1 MYNFLKELDDT
12 RFTPAYESVVLE
24 ENVDDNI
31 TAYTDTTEAD
41 IGDMFDSQ
49 ITIERAV
56 IASDLIGLQ
65 LSQSYLLNP
74 SSVNKDKVVAT
85 YEASVKGAWN
95 AVKKFFQKIW
105 AFIKKIFHKI
115 KLRVESVFMDAEK
128 FYDKYKSEIN
138 AKLDSLD
145 GGLKVAGYKDYS
157 KLSDELGRMD
167 TFYSNELKEV
177 EGFKNEIVSKKG
189 DKEALKKIVEDID
202 KYVGSKS
209 EYKLDTMI
217 AQGATTSNTT
227 VDKKTLLAEF
237 EFASKKGKKAALDSI
252 TNREKSVTDA
262 LKKIE
267 TDVKKLESEA
277 SEEDKKN
284 SDYMGA
290 VKALTRMISKFI
302 TKVSVQLNMI
312 AKMCNDR
319 ASQAYSLMRRLANA
333 GYADKVKVGESF
345 DFDAIMRSL

>member
-1 MYNFLKELDDT
+1 MYNFLKELDGEQ
-12 RFTPAYESVVLE
+12 FTPAYESVVLDQDIDE
-24 ENVDDNI
+24 NI
-31 TAYTDTTEAD
+31 TAYTDTTEED
-41 IGDMFDSQ
+41 VQEMFDAQ
-49 ITIERAV
+49 ITVEKAGIT
-56 IASDLIGLQ
+56 SDLIGLQ
-65 LSQSYLLNP
+65 LAQSYLLAP

-105 AFIKKIFHKI
+105 AFVKKIFHKI
-115 KLRVESVFMDAEK
+115 KLRIESVFMDAEK

-138 AKLDSLD
+138 AKLDKM
-145 GGLKVAGYKDYS
+145 GGKMKVAGFKDYS
-157 KLSDELGRMD
+157 NLDKELKTMDGFYNTELGEID
-167 TFYSNELKEV
+167 NLK
-177 EGFKNEIVSKKG
+177 KEIVNNKG
-189 DKEALKKIVEDID
+189 NKDALKATIEKID

-209 EYKLDTMI
+209 EYKVDTMI
-217 AQGATTSNTT
+217 KQGPTTSSTEVT
-227 VDKKTLLAEF
+227 KETLMAEF
-237 EFASKKGKKAALDSI
+237 QFASKNGKKAALDSI
-252 TNREKSVTDA
+252 TNREKSVTDT
-262 LKKIE
+262 LKKAQDE
-267 TDVKKLESEA
+267 AKKMESEA
-277 SEEDKKN
+277 SDEDKKN
-284 SDYMGA
+284 SDYMSA